1 MEIQQIYEACLDEK
15 ITPEYAIT
23 NIVEKLGVITA
34 VFYTPQKFTIQNHTA
49 RIPFNTQNQ
58 SRKIVKIRQQLALMA
73 YQNAKL
79 HGSRLPGEIHIS
91 RQASTK
97 DHKKGIEKMLGG

>member
-1 MEIQQIYEACLDEK
+1 MR
-15 ITPEYAIT
+15 
-23 NIVEKLGVITA
+23 V
-34 VFYTPQKFTIQNHTA
+34 
-49 RIPFNTQNQ
+49 
-58 SRKIVKIRQQLALMA
+58 VKIRQQLALMA